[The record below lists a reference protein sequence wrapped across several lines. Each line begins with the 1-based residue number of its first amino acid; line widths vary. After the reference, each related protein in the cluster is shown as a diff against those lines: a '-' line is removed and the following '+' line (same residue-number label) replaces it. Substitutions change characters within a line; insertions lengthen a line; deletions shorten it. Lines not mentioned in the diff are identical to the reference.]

1 MIALRQLAFA
11 VALLGA
17 GTSLLAYAAP
27 PAADAPVQPGLS
39 ALVASRDA
47 ELRAAGVEQILART
61 GKGRR
66 DIQVLT
72 TWGPVYFPWSK
83 NVKPVAFEIYFNT
96 NGQTDAFAHDFSDAT
111 KASFSAALDAIVP
124 QAIRGAANARAAR
137 LRPRA

>member
-1 MIALRQLAFA
+1 MTSMRHLVLA

-17 GTSLLAYAAP
+17 GTSLAATAAAP
-27 PAADAPVQPGLS
+27 AGDAPVQPGLA

-61 GKGRR
+61 DKGRR

-72 TWGPVYFPWSK
+72 TWGPSYFPWPK

-111 KASFSAALDAIVP
+111 RATFRAALDAIVP

-137 LRPRA
+137 LRPRS